1 MSCFCSINNYGYCIG
16 LPMLFS
22 AKQNQIRDD
31 FVHYSIR
38 NQLGLSLP
46 SGAFQPNKIV
56 QPNLTHF
63 TRIVF
68 FVLFPLCPR
77 NFCRSSQ
84 RSIPGAMFTTNLSF
98 LLTLLFISSNS
109 ITHIF
114 ALFILTHANMRTR
127 MHIVSHVLEQTYT

>member
-1 MSCFCSINNYGYCIG
+1 
-16 LPMLFS
+16 MLFS

-31 FVHYSIR
+31 FVHYSNR

-77 NFCRSSQ
+77 KFSRSSQ
-84 RSIPGAMFTTNLSF
+84 RSIPGAIFTTNLSF
-98 LLTLLFISSNS
+98 LLTLLFINSNS

-114 ALFILTHANMRTR
+114 ALLTHANMRAR
-127 MHIVSHVLEQTYT
+127 MYIVTHVHARTYT